1 MNSDSNNCH
10 VDEDYR
16 LEEEEGDILMKD
28 VKKKAVDEIDNK
40 VKSKKRY
47 SSSTMLE
54 EEDEMEEIIR
64 HRARDPAW
72 IEERRHYQKI
82 SKTFRNY
89 MLVKLNECS
98 FCLGKERRFG
108 LVD

>member
-10 VDEDYR
+10 VDEEYR
-16 LEEEEGDILMKD
+16 LEEEQGDILMKD

-40 VKSKKRY
+40 VKNKSSPKKRY

-89 MLVKLNECS
+89 MLVMN
-98 FCLGKERRFG
+98 
-108 LVD
+108 VDEIK

>member
-10 VDEDYR
+10 VDEEYR

-28 VKKKAVDEIDNK
+28 VKKKEVDEIDNK
-40 VKSKKRY
+40 VKNKSSPKKRY

-89 MLVKLNECS
+89 MWVMN
-98 FCLGKERRFG
+98 
-108 LVD
+108 VDEIK